1 MDKESLFAK
10 DPQVSGNRIVGTI
23 EVISAIVVIVLIA
36 SLGFAAKPSYQVC
49 WEGPQHPDVPICGGP
64 MSKEQAEDV
73 ARGFEYGIKMWAE
86 PVK

>member
-1 MDKESLFAK
+1 MGGAK
-10 DPQVSGNRIVGTI
+10 DLQASEER
-23 EVISAIVVIVLIA
+23 ISAAKKLLVVFVVILIA
-36 SLGFAAKPSYQVC
+36 SLGFAAKPTYQVC